1 MPELPEVNTIA
12 VALNHHLH
20 GDKILDWQRLSPK
33 LRRPLPA
40 NSEVKRLLQAPIVK
54 VFRQAKSIFFDFGA
68 NEYLHFHLG
77 MTGFFKLMLRPD
89 RIDKHEHLR
98 IMLASGRVLAFIDSR
113 RFGVVEVVRALPE
126 RVPEPF
132 KNDLTPDYLRKI
144 CQSSNRQ
151 IKVLIMDQAMIA
163 GVGNIYASE
172 SLFKAG
178 IMPDRTASSLK
189 PAEVKKLYHA
199 MLQVIAKSVDAGL
212 KSLLPKFNLDRE
224 TGHFDIETLV
234 YAQAGSLCHQCG
246 KARIE
251 NRQIGGRSSFF
262 CPICQT

>member
-1 MPELPEVNTIA
+1 MPELPEVHTVA
-12 VALNHHLH
+12 VALNHHLQ

-33 LRRPLPA
+33 LRRPLPGI
-40 NSEVKRLLQAPIVK
+40 SEVKRLIQMPIVR
-54 VFRQAKSIFFDFGA
+54 VFRQAKSIFFDFGF

-77 MTGFFKLMLRPD
+77 MTGYFKFMQKPRQKQ
-89 RIDKHEHLR
+89 KHEHLR

-132 KNDLTPDYLRKI
+132 KNDLTLKYLKQI
-144 CQSSNRQ
+144 CQNSNRQ

-178 IMPDRTASSLK
+178 IMPDRPAASLK
-189 PAEVKKLYHA
+189 QTELQKLYRA
-199 MLQVIAKSVDAGL
+199 MLEVIGKSVDAGL
-212 KSLLPKFNLDRE
+212 KSLLPDFSLDHD

-234 YAQAGSLCHQCG
+234 YGQEHSICSKCG
-246 KARIE
+246 KAEIE
-251 NRQIGGRSSFF
+251 NSRLSGRSSFF
-262 CPICQT
+262 CPICQK